1 MAETPLSHLQ
11 FLSLKAKGGFEA
23 AGITTLEAAAALTDE
38 AMLALEN
45 VGPGSLSRIRRWQR
59 GEPEES
65 PEKRIRVGESEQ
77 RNRVFELYK
86 VRIASG
92 MASDE
97 ALALAEADLAVF
109 NGEG

>member
-1 MAETPLSHLQ
+1 MAETPLTELR
-11 FLSLKAKGGFEA
+11 FLSLKARGGLKA
-23 AGITTLEAAAALTDE
+23 AGVTTLEQAAALTDE
-38 AMLALEN
+38 QMLSLEN
-45 VGPGSLSRIRRWQR
+45 VGPGALSRIRDWQAGR
-59 GEPEES
+59 PEQS

-77 RNRVFELYK
+77 RARVFELYK